1 MRGALRYLELAARY
15 LLQHVKARLAYRA
28 DLWAGLISDLA
39 SQAAS
44 LVFILVVFAHVPALR
59 GWSRDELIFIYGYF
73 LVPFSIFN
81 ATSAN
86 LWNFAD
92 RYVVRGELDRVLTRP
107 LPSLFQVLLETVEP
121 ESLLGGLGGVGLMVW
136 AGRRLGLEPGWGDLV
151 VLAALTLGS
160 VLVYDGIFVALAS
173 VAFWTDSRSGL
184 IPLVWNLHVYGRY
197 PAEIYDRWLRFLL
210 TWVLPMSFTAFYPAT
225 YLLDRAAWRAYA
237 LATPVAGLAAFG
249 LGLLA
254 WNAGLRRYRGA
265 GW

>member
-1 MRGALRYLELAARY
+1 MAGHLALAAHY
-15 LLQHVKARLAYRA
+15 LAQHLKARLAYRA
-28 DLWAGLISDLA
+28 DLWAGLVSDLA

-44 LVFILVVFAHVPALR
+44 LVFILVVFEHVPALK

-86 LWNFAD
+86 LWNFAE

-107 LPSLFQVLLETVEP
+107 LNSLFQVLLETVEV
-121 ESLLGGLGGVGLMVW
+121 ESLLGGLGGVALMAW
-136 AGRRLGLEPGWGDLV
+136 AGRRLALDVSWADLP
-151 VLAALTLGS
+151 LLLALTVGS
-160 VLVYDGIFVALAS
+160 VLVYNGIFVALAS

-197 PAEIYDRWLRFLL
+197 PVEIYDRWLRFLL
-210 TWVLPMSFTAFYPAT
+210 TWVLPISFTAFYPAT
-225 YLLDRAAWRAYA
+225 YLLDRAAWRSYA
-237 LATPVAGLAAFG
+237 LATPAVGLAVFA